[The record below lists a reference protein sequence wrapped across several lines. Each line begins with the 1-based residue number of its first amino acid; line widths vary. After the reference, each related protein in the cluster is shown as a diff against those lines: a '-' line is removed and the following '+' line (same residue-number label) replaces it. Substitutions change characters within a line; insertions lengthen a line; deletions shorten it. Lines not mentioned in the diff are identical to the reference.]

1 MEIIIKASEL
11 LADIRSA
18 AWLEQE
24 LHSDLD
30 RHRRHQMADI
40 CETDNV
46 EHVWRVLGVA
56 VAEIRLTLGKILHP
70 ETRPPSDDTLLQ
82 PSEWLFRPRFP
93 LPVAIMSFIREKIHE
108 YLVAAVMADRCA
120 VIIPSAS
127 AVWHTRAR
135 EAISSLRVLASTT
148 CPPLTPARRPL
159 RLF

>member
-1 MEIIIKASEL
+1 MYIAIKASEVF
-11 LADIRSA
+11 ADLRSA

-40 CETDNV
+40 CETDNI

-56 VAEIRLTLGKILHP
+56 VAQIRLALGKILLP
-70 ETRPPSDDTLLQ
+70 ETDPPSDDTLRQ
-82 PSEWLFRPRFP
+82 PTDWQFRFLFP
-93 LPVAIMSFIREKIHE
+93 LPVATVSFIREKIHE
-108 YLVAAVMADRCA
+108 YLVATVMADRTA

-127 AVWHTRAR
+127 PIWQV
-135 EAISSLRVLASTT
+135 RVEETLSAMQLLVATSHA
-148 CPPLTPARRPL
+148 PLSPARRPL

>member
-1 MEIIIKASEL
+1 MEIIIKASEI

-70 ETRPPSDDTLLQ
+70 ETQPPSDDTLLQ
-82 PSEWLFRPRFP
+82 PSEWLFQTRFP

-127 AVWHTRAR
+127 AVWQTRAR
-135 EAISSLRVLASTT
+135 EAISSLRVVASTT
-148 CPPLTPARRPL
+148 YPPRAPARRPL